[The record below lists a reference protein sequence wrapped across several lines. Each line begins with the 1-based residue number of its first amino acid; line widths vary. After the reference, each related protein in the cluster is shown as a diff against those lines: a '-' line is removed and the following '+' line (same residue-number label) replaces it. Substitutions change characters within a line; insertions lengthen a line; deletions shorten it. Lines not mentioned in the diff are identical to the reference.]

1 MGATITRLDF
11 QRVGYGGTLPF
22 LIGGVGESYKMTLE
36 FDISYAFSS
45 SLNNP
50 VQWNNNAFEV
60 LGGTWQEQGFNVGDT
75 VAFAFQDASGVQI
88 IGGGTTIQFIDGN
101 RMVPNNATVDI
112 LNNVLSSS
120 EIYPNGNDTGVF
132 VVSTNKPPQG
142 VGIQFNLINSEQN
155 QSIYSVISNDT
166 APYYL
171 YSEVFSMAVGDSV
184 SMPFFGYRSGG
195 QVYESIITR
204 LADPLDIFG
213 LKKKYRIEL
222 KFVNWGFFEPTNED
236 GIPSWFELEKCLKPY
251 VKLDIIAQ
259 NGNPN
264 STITLTNENL
274 NSNTGWFDEN
284 NNEGVSEYSVKDIE
298 FSINGNPATGIDYV
312 AETDVK
318 VTFNAFTQNT
328 LSSFYSYG
336 LFYVNRNQ
344 NEMSQK
350 PNQVDSQ
357 ILLSNGGWGKIF
369 QNPNLS
375 DPTFTGAANIDGAR
389 LQVGNIV
396 FTPNPAANELI
407 FECTVKPNNEAA
419 QYFDEKEE
427 GDREVILYVS
437 IGNYFLGSQTDTRVP
452 VIAYRGQLLRQPI
465 IAGEY
470 DDVDFT
476 GFYQHPDEPADI
488 VNPSEIDT
496 FKEDDILWKVDFLL
510 EKGANVQSLTVQT
523 EVDNLYPL
531 ERKLI
536 LTDGYPVL
544 PDGTIEIDYTA
555 FRSYSMPNQIQNRR
569 KITIKRNTSLDT
581 VTKAGYTLEYGLLS
595 RWEYWISNDFDTTNT
610 YFDPSLPNNGQSD
623 DWILYA
629 PINVALYIEID
640 GLSYYVRGDVLIND
654 YDTSPTV
661 TSVHNLYLEDG
672 TTATGALLDGNTHVI
687 EAVHTLSSGTWD
699 VSNAWGW
706 ITIENEEGQKYARIS
721 TKWDWSTIDKPF
733 RPLTGEVK
741 AQLTFPTPDVAVIKA
756 LIVTDELDGFGN
768 FDITSR
774 IESERVNPPCAKLKE
789 DGTYKVKEDS
799 ELKIKESL
807 GCDAFN

>member
-11 QRVGYGGTLPF
+11 QRVGYGGSLPF

-36 FDISYAFSS
+36 FDIAYSFSS

-50 VQWNNNAFEV
+50 VQWNNSAFEI
-60 LGGTWQEQGFNVGDT
+60 LGSTWQEAGFNVGDT
-75 VAFAFQDASGVQI
+75 VTIGFQNSSGTFDFS
-88 IGGGTTIQFIDGN
+88 GTTILQFVDGN
-101 RMVPNNATVDI
+101 RAIPEDFAIDI
-112 LNNVLSSS
+112 LNATISPDN
-120 EIYPNGNDTGVF
+120 IYPNGQDKGVF
-132 VVSTNKPPQG
+132 VISANKPPQG
-142 VGIQFNLINSEQN
+142 VGLKFNLINNELN
-155 QSIYSVISNDT
+155 QSIFSIISDDLQ
-166 APYYL
+166 PQYL
-171 YSEVFSMAVGDSV
+171 YSDVPSLNVGDSV
-184 SMPFFGYRSGG
+184 NMPFFGYRSGG
-195 QVYESIITR
+195 QVYETTLTR
-204 LADPLDIFG
+204 LSDPLDPFG
-213 LKKKYRIEL
+213 LKRKYRLET
-222 KFVNWGFFEPTNED
+222 KFANWGFFEPQNED
-236 GIPSWFELEKCLKPY
+236 GTPAWFELEKCLKPY
-251 VKLDIIAQ
+251 VQLEVIAQ

-264 STITLTNENL
+264 SAQVLTSETITA
-274 NSNTGWFDEN
+274 NTGYFDEN
-284 NNEGVSEYSVKDIE
+284 NNGGVSEYSVKSID
-298 FSINGNPATGIDYV
+298 FSILGNPVSGIDYV
-312 AETDVK
+312 AETDVR
-318 VTFNAFTQNT
+318 VVFNAFTQNP

-336 LFYVNRNQ
+336 MFYVNRSAE
-344 NEMSQK
+344 EMSEK

-375 DPTFTGAANIDGAR
+375 DPTFTGAANVDGAR

-396 FTPNPAANELI
+396 FTPNPSANELI
-407 FECTVKPNNEAA
+407 FECTVRPNSEAA
-419 QYFDEKEE
+419 QYFEDKEE

-437 IGNYFLGSQTDTRVP
+437 IGNHFLNAQTDTRVP
-452 VIAYRGQLLRQPI
+452 VIAYRGQLERQPV

-476 GFYQHPDEPADI
+476 GFYQHPDEPADV

-523 EVDNLYPL
+523 EVNNLYAL
-531 ERKLI
+531 ERKI
-536 LTDGYPVL
+536 VLTDGYPTL

-569 KITIKRNTSLDT
+569 KITIKRNTALDT
-581 VTKAGYTLEYGLLS
+581 STKAGYTLEYGLLS
-595 RWEYWISNDFDTTNT
+595 RWEYWISNDFDTTNLF
-610 YFDPSLPNNGQSD
+610 FDSSLPNNGQSN

-629 PINVALYIEID
+629 PLNVALYIEID

-654 YDTSPTV
+654 YDSSATV
-661 TSVHNLYLEDG
+661 TSVHNLYLENG
-672 TTATGALLDGNTHVI
+672 TTPAGALLDGNTHVI

-706 ITIENEEGQKYARIS
+706 ITIENKEGQKYARIS

-733 RPLTGEVK
+733 RPLSGETG
-741 AQLTFPTPDVAVIKA
+741 AQLTFPAPNIAVVKA
-756 LIVTDELDGFGN
+756 FIVTDELDGFGQ

-774 IESERVNPPCAKLKE
+774 IEGFAVNPPCAKLKE
-789 DGTYKVKEDS
+789 DGTYKVKEDT
-799 ELKIKESL
+799 ELKRKESL